1 MASALNLLVPDGW
14 DCRDSGLTNG
24 VTMKQ
29 LDTGARHADSFV
41 RCTANELCDP
51 HFRTTVVRRRPV
63 VFKRPIGLQFHFSQF
78 HGVVCRSSIDVVLLF
93 SFGFCG
99 VRRGVF
105 WVGTKIVPA
114 SRYARKNQYLQRSQG
129 QPNHK
134 KASIQELSDYLA
146 SVLPNYDKERVYNS
160 DLKKL
165 FQWFNLLAEKGLLKE
180 KEEEKKEVKAKK
192 PAKKKEA
199 AKEEKPKPK
208 SAPKGKKGSTK
219 KVIK

>member
-1 MASALNLLVPDGW
+1 MDLSGILSIGGYPGLFKMVSQMKTGLVVESLLDGKRMPAYSTQKILALEDISIYTDEDDVP
-14 DCRDSGLTNG
+14 L
-24 VTMKQ
+24 
-29 LDTGARHADSFV
+29 AD
-41 RCTANELCDP
+41 
-51 HFRTTVVRRRPV
+51 
-63 VFKRPIGLQFHFSQF
+63 VFS
-78 HGVVCRSSIDVVLLF
+78 LLF
-93 SFGFCG
+93 KKTAGKAG
-99 VRRGVF
+99 
-105 WVGTKIVPA
+105 
-114 SRYARKNQYLQRSQG
+114 
-129 QPNHK
+129 PNHK
-134 KASIQELSDYLA
+134 KVSIQELSDYLA